1 VISPAFAH
9 IGNERDGRRRR
20 HRSLARRTA
29 DAIAGAV
36 RELMQ
41 NEELATG
48 PGLMQGVDPRVK
60 LSTVLLLAVTA
71 SMVRSA
77 WVLAAVFVATMAV
90 AWASR
95 VSVGSFVRR
104 VWASAGLFAV
114 LLAAPAATSWFTP
127 GRALFTLG
135 PLVITAPGLTIAAR
149 LVTRV
154 VAGAGIGMLVVWT
167 TRWTDILRAMTSWHV
182 PDVVVAIFAMAQ
194 QQIVSLMRTVE
205 NTHLARESRMLSEGT
220 AAENRGW
227 VVERMAFTA
236 RKSLKTA
243 DDVYD
248 AMLARGYTG
257 SWPSI
262 ARLRTRG
269 RDWLWLAAC
278 AALSVSVIGADRL
291 VSR

>member
-1 VISPAFAH
+1 
-9 IGNERDGRRRR
+9 
-20 HRSLARRTA
+20 
-29 DAIAGAV
+29 
-36 RELMQ
+36 
-41 NEELATG
+41 
-48 PGLMQGVDPRVK
+48 MQGLDPRVK
-60 LSTVLLLAVTA
+60 LATVLLLAVTA
-71 SMVRSA
+71 SFVRSA
-77 WVLAAVFVATMAV
+77 WVLAALFAATMVV

-95 VSVGSFVRR
+95 VGVGAFVRR

-114 LLAAPAATSWFTP
+114 LLAAPATTSWFTP
-127 GRALFTLG
+127 GPALLTLG
-135 PLVITAPGLTIAAR
+135 PLVITAPGLTVAVR

-154 VAGAGIGMLVVWT
+154 AAGAGIGMLVVWT
-167 TRWTDILRAMTSWHV
+167 TRWKDILRALTAWHV

-220 AAENRGW
+220 ATENRGW

-257 SWPSI
+257 AWPSI

-269 RDWLWLAAC
+269 RDWLWVAAC
-278 AALSVSVIGADRL
+278 VSLSAAVVGADRL